1 MFTFP
6 LLAARPTPGGC
17 ITGLQVVPDEGI
29 TVTTRV
35 AIRRTLLGF
44 IAACGAYLAPF
55 IDLDRKGRKF

>member
-6 LLAARPTPGGC
+6 LLRRPAH
-17 ITGLQVVPDEGI
+17 TGWLHVVRDEGI

-35 AIRRTLLGF
+35 AILRTRLGF